1 MHLEFSLGE
10 DCLPENES
18 LTKKIPCNPQGA
30 ITGCPTGGV

>member
-10 DCLPENES
+10 DSLRENDS
-18 LTKKIPCNPQGA
+18 LTKKIPWNPQGA